1 MVKLA
6 RLFGTLF
13 SLSLRRQLAFRAD
26 LIFEVILAVIGL
38 ASSLAALG
46 MIYTRTSTLGGW
58 TPAEAIALLGTFQ
71 IISALRATFVEPN
84 LQWFGDQVTSGRF
97 DALLTQPAPAIF
109 LASLGSCAPL
119 ALAQAGLGGAVVAYG
134 IHLAGITVTPTTV
147 AVWLVLLLAATAV
160 MWATRCMIAAL
171 VFWAFGLTLDA
182 VYEAIWQFGRY
193 PVDIYRRPLRLVL
206 TYVIPVAFI
215 ATIPSGVLL
224 HTGKLLVVPI
234 AIGIAV
240 TSCLLAHL
248 VWRAGLRRYTSATS

>member
-1 MVKLA
+1 MLKLA

-26 LIFEVILAVIGL
+26 LVFEVVLTVIGI

-46 MIYTRTSTLGGW
+46 MIYTRTTTLGGW
-58 TPAEAIALLGTFQ
+58 TPGEATALLGTFQ

-84 LQWFGDQVTSGRF
+84 LRWFGKQVSDGQF

-109 LASLGSCAPL
+109 LASLSSCAPL
-119 ALAQAGLGGAVVAYG
+119 ALAQVGLGGVVVAYG
-134 IHLAGITVTPTTV
+134 IHLADITVSPI
-147 AVWLVLLLAATAV
+147 AVGAWLVLLLAATAV
-160 MWATRCMIAAL
+160 MWASRAMIAAL
-171 VFWAFGLTLDA
+171 VFFAFGLSLDA

-193 PVDIYRRPLRLVL
+193 PVDIYRRPIRLFL
-206 TYVIPVAFI
+206 TYVMPVAFI

-224 HTGKLLVVPI
+224 HLGQLLLVPL
-234 AIGIAV
+234 AIGVAV
-240 TSCLLAHL
+240 GSCVLANL